1 MPSPLTSFLPA
12 VLLASPL
19 LLSAAQPPTPSA
31 PMPSAIALAC
41 TQSEAISYSTDLALA
56 NTSAESAATNA
67 DRGELDLIM
76 PGTSAVF
83 QQGYLSGEAAA
94 DNAAP
99 NFQGYIV
106 QPIAISSQ
114 ALVTSER
121 EWLALDTL
129 LPIDSQE
136 NCSIKEEPLEVLQSP
151 PEPAVNPA
159 ADADDS
165 LPSDIPNLGV
175 PPAPPIA
182 PMPSPSG
189 EPTAPTFTVPPSSA
203 TDSSATDSSATDGLP
218 ADSLSI
224 PARPTSPPA
233 ADPALDPS
241 NYTPTTAAPSPF
253 DGNVVTTL
261 ESLPDGSY
269 RYLAGS
275 FEYGNYT
282 NEQLIANG
290 GSVFLLTKLGNEV
303 TGSLYPQLYA
313 AAICVTGTVSGDT
326 VTGAAYPASVSAMT
340 EEETDSPET
349 DSPET
354 SAPEASAENTEV
366 EESFRSYE
374 ETPLQVRQ
382 RRTIAGQPY
391 YMGALLD
398 LSEFSRI
405 NAGSSLAPTSCETP
419 TTDTKPSE

>member
-1 MPSPLTSFLPA
+1 

-31 PMPSAIALAC
+31 IALAC
-41 TQSEAISYSTDLALA
+41 PQSEAISYSTDLALA
-56 NTSAESAATNA
+56 NASAESAAINA

-83 QQGYLSGEAAA
+83 QRGYLSGEAAA

-136 NCSIKEEPLEVLQSP
+136 NCSIKEEPLEVMQPS

-159 ADADDS
+159 ADAADS
-165 LPSDIPNLGV
+165 LPSDIPNLGA
-175 PPAPPIA
+175 PPAPPTVPPIA
-182 PMPSPSG
+182 PMPASSG
-189 EPTAPTFTVPPSSA
+189 ESMAPTFAVPPG
-203 TDSSATDSSATDGLP
+203 SATDSSATDGLP
-218 ADSLSI
+218 ADSLAI
-224 PARPTSPPA
+224 PARPMSPPA
-233 ADPALDPS
+233 ANPALDPS
-241 NYTPTTAAPSPF
+241 NYTPTTVAPSPF
-253 DGNVVTTL
+253 QGNVVTTL

-275 FEYGNYT
+275 FEYGSYT

-303 TGSLYPQLYA
+303 TGSLYPQLDA
-313 AAICVTGTVSGDT
+313 AAICITGTVSGDT
-326 VTGAAYPASVSAMT
+326 VTGAAYPVSVSEMT
-340 EEETDSPET
+340 AEETNAVEVP
-349 DSPET
+349 
-354 SAPEASAENTEV
+354 AENTEV
-366 EESFRSYE
+366 GESFRSYE

-382 RRTIAGQPY
+382 RRTTAGQPY
-391 YMGALLD
+391 YVGASLD

-405 NAGSSLAPTSCETP
+405 NAGSSLAPTRCETP
-419 TTDTKPSE
+419 TTNVQPSE